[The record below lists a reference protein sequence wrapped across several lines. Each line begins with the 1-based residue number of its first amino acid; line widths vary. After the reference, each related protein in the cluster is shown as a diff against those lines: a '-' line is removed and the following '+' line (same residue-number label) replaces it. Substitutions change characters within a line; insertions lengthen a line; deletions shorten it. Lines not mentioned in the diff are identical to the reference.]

1 MTDDAMWRPV
11 SIRRTAEMCWRAQIA
26 DHQVG
31 MATVHPGSEPAAR
44 FVRLS
49 VDPPYRRR
57 GIARMLLDV
66 AGTELRQAGC
76 RTVEAIA
83 VAGSDGEAFAARLGA
98 TVGDELVDDV
108 LSFETI
114 DPPLMRRLC
123 VPPPGYTL
131 RHWTGRAPGD
141 LIESYACAKR
151 SIADAPN
158 RHPPPIPAWDT
169 GLVRAHEQARA
180 DSRAELWVEV
190 AVLAGTND
198 VVAFTEME
206 TVGASVEASQVDTAV
221 LPAHRRKG
229 LATAIKANLLVRL
242 RTARPGLVSSSVTCA
257 LANTGMR
264 AVNYR
269 LGFREL
275 QRRTL
280 YRLDL

>member
-1 MTDDAMWRPV
+1 
-11 SIRRTAEMCWRAQIA
+11 
-26 DHQVG
+26 

-66 AGTELRQAGC
+66 ADTELRQAGC
-76 RTVEAIA
+76 RAVEAIA

-141 LIESYACAKR
+141 LIESYAWAKR

-158 RHPPPIPAWDT
+158 RHPPPVPAWDT

-180 DSRAELWVEV
+180 DSRAELWVAV